1 MKWSPTVEQGYGNL
15 FSKMIVRDGHV
26 SQISSIIAKIL
37 LGKERYVS
45 IEKDTGVP
53 WFWIGIVHSL
63 EGNCNFS
70 TYLGNGEP
78 LSRRTT
84 MVPVGR
90 GPFKTWEDG
99 ASDAINLLGLSK
111 LTDWS
116 LPRCLYQFEA
126 WNGFGYVKYNINSPY
141 LWSFSSLY
149 SCGKYVSDGE
159 FDESAV
165 SAQCGAAVIL
175 KEMIAKNIVSFTGK
189 NMDEL
194 SSILTLAKVAA
205 PHLADVLGGPA
216 SSIVIKMLAEELKTD
231 STASAVSQATQTQP
245 AAVILAALSKVQ
257 DILLAASQAS
267 QSTPPSKA
275 NASQAPAPSAGILV
289 DVNASVA
296 HNLVSLICVAVFSSF
311 IKDAALAHNLSDV
324 AISILTFSG
333 AVISQWFNR
342 AALVASNNA
351 TLAAIR

>member
-1 MKWSPTVEQGYGNL
+1 
-15 FSKMIVRDGHV
+15 
-26 SQISSIIAKIL
+26 
-37 LGKERYVS
+37 
-45 IEKDTGVP
+45 VP
-53 WFWIGIVHSL
+53 WFWIGIVHNL

-70 TYLGNGEP
+70 TYLGNGQS

-84 MVPVGR
+84 MVPPGR

-99 ASDAINLLGLSK
+99 AVDALNLLSLPQI
-111 LTDWS
+111 TDWS

-159 FDESAV
+159 FDDSAV

-175 KEMIAKNIVSFTGK
+175 KALIDRNIVNFTGK
-189 NMDEL
+189 NMDEFG
-194 SSILTLAKVAA
+194 SILTLAKIAT
-205 PHLADVLGGPA
+205 PHLAEVLGGPA
-216 SSIVIKMLAEELKTD
+216 SSVIIKMLAEELKVD
-231 STASAVSQATQTQP
+231 PTATAVSQATQSQP
-245 AAVILAALSKVQ
+245 AAVILSALSKVQ
-257 DILLAASQAS
+257 DILLAAAQAS
-267 QSTPPSKA
+267 QTTATPRADPSP
-275 NASQAPAPSAGILV
+275 APTPSAGILV

-324 AISILTFSG
+324 AISILTFTG
-333 AVISQWFNR
+333 AVISQYFNR
-342 AALVASNNA
+342 AALIASNNA
-351 TLAAIR
+351 TLALTK